1 MAKDSGSEVVI
12 GCRHPCGIVLDLT
25 NASGEVVKVK
35 LNGQN
40 SAQEGSPIILLSE
53 RDYGITYVDS
63 NFWGAWKELFKD
75 YAPLKTGMIF
85 EAKDERD
92 AKAIH
97 KEVKDEATGH
107 EPMPQEGSGVKK
119 AD

>member
-1 MAKDSGSEVVI
+1 MSKTIVI
-12 GCRHPCGIVLDLT
+12 GCRIPTGIVLDLI
-25 NASGEVVKVK
+25 NASGHKVEVC

-53 RDYGITYVDS
+53 RDYGVTDVDAE
-63 NFWGAWKELFKD
+63 FWEAWKAK
-75 YAPLKTGMIF
+75 YAGFPPLENKAIF

-97 KEVKDEATGH
+97 KEVKGIKTGL
-107 EPMPQEGSGVKK
+107 EPAPQEDGTIKK

>member
-1 MAKDSGSEVVI
+1 MSKIIVI
-12 GCRHPCGIVLDLT
+12 GCRLPTGIVLDLIDKT
-25 NASGEVVKVK
+25 GKQVQVR

-40 SAQEGSPIILLSE
+40 SAQEGSPIILLSQ
-53 RDYGITYVDS
+53 RDYGVTDVDAE
-63 NFWGAWKELFKD
+63 FWEAWKAK
-75 YAPLKTGMIF
+75 YADFEPLVNKAIF

-97 KEVKDEATGH
+97 KEVQGIETGL
-107 EPMPQEGSGVKK
+107 EPAPQEDGSIQK

>member
-1 MAKDSGSEVVI
+1 MSKTIVI
-12 GCRHPCGIVLDLT
+12 GCRLPNGIVLDLMD
-25 NASGEVVKVK
+25 ASGKKVEVK

-53 RDYGITYVDS
+53 RDYGVTDVDAE
-63 NFWGAWKELFKD
+63 FWEKWKAAYAGF
-75 YAPLKTGMIF
+75 APLENKAIF

-97 KEVKDEATGH
+97 KEVKGVKTGL
-107 EPMPQEGSGVKK
+107 EPTPQESKDIKK

>member
-1 MAKDSGSEVVI
+1 MSKTIVI
-12 GCRHPCGIVLDLT
+12 GCRLPCGVILDLI
-25 NASGEVVKVK
+25 NASGQQVKVA

-40 SAQEGSPIILLSE
+40 SAQARSPIIMLSE
-53 RDYGITYVDS
+53 DDYGVTDVDAE
-63 NFWGAWKELFKD
+63 FWEAWKKQ
-75 YAPLKTGMIF
+75 YADFQPLKVGAIF

-97 KEVKDEATGH
+97 RELKGEKTGH
-107 EPMPQEGSGVKK
+107 EPMPQEGGQIKK

>member
-1 MAKDSGSEVVI
+1 MAKSAESVVVI

-25 NASGEVVKVK
+25 NNSGQIVKVK

-40 SAQEGSPIILLSE
+40 SAQEGREIIILSE
-53 RDYGITYVDS
+53 RDYGMTDVDVE
-63 NFWGAWKELFKD
+63 FWNKWKELYKD
-75 YAPLKTGMIF
+75 FPPLKTGMIF

-97 KEVKDEATGH
+97 KELMKEETGH
-107 EPMPQEGSGVKK
+107 EPMPQTIPGIEKE
-119 AD
+119 A

>member
-1 MAKDSGSEVVI
+1 MSKTIVI
-12 GCRHPCGIVLDLT
+12 GCRLPCGITLDLV
-25 NASGEVVKVK
+25 NAAGKEVKVL

-53 RDYGITYVDS
+53 RDYGVTDVDAE
-63 NFWGAWKELFKD
+63 FWEAWKKQ
-75 YAPLKTGMIF
+75 YADFQPLKVGAIF

-92 AKAIH
+92 AKAVH
-97 KEVKDEATGH
+97 RELKAEKTGH
-107 EPMPQEGSGVKK
+107 EPMPQEGGNIKK

>member
-1 MAKDSGSEVVI
+1 MSKASESVVVI
-12 GCRHPCGIVLDLT
+12 GCRHPCGIIINLI
-25 NASGEVVKVK
+25 NSSGQEVKIK

-40 SAQEGSPIILLSE
+40 SDQEGREIILLSE
-53 RDYGITYVDS
+53 RDYGVTDVDAE
-63 NFWGAWKELFKD
+63 FWVKWKEQYKD
-75 YAPLKTGMIF
+75 FAPLKTGMIF

-97 KEVKDEATGH
+97 KELMKEKTGH
-107 EPMPQEGSGVKK
+107 EPMPQEGGGIKK